1 MTTATAMDFILSSLA
16 EAFRLIISADPY
28 LLSVIAVSLKVSLA
42 ALIASALI
50 SALFASF
57 ISLAR
62 FPGRGLLRLLMHT
75 GMGVPSVIVGL
86 FVLMLLTHG
95 GPFGALGLIWTP
107 TAMIISQS
115 VLIIPLMTGVMLA
128 ALESVDELIAD
139 AATTLGA
146 GRWGRIWTVIREAR
160 LGFAAALAAGFGRAI
175 SEVGSVMLVGGNIVW
190 SDGLSYTRTLTTAI
204 VVETRK
210 GNFETALAL
219 GLILLALVLGLNLMI
234 GVLRGRQGW
243 RARS

>member
-1 MTTATAMDFILSSLA
+1 MEFILSGLV
-16 EAFRLIISADPY
+16 EAFKLIIKADPY
-28 LLSVIAVSLKVSLA
+28 LLSVIAVSLKVSLL
-42 ALIASALI
+42 ALAVSALI
-50 SALFASF
+50 SAGLASL
-57 ISLAR
+57 ISLR
-62 FPGRGLLRLLMHT
+62 EFPGRGLLRLLVYT

-86 FVLMLLTHG
+86 AVLMLLTRD

-107 TAMIISQS
+107 TAMVISQS

-128 ALESVDELIAD
+128 ALESVEGLIAD

-146 GRWGRIWTVIREAR
+146 SRWGRIWTVIREAR
-160 LGFAAALAAGFGRAI
+160 LGFITATVAGFGRAI
-175 SEVGSVMLVGGNIVW
+175 SEVGSVMLVGGNIAW

-219 GLILLALVLGLNLMI
+219 GLILLVIVLGINLVI
-234 GVLRGRQGW
+234 SVLQRRQRWTSVGGG
-243 RARS
+243 S